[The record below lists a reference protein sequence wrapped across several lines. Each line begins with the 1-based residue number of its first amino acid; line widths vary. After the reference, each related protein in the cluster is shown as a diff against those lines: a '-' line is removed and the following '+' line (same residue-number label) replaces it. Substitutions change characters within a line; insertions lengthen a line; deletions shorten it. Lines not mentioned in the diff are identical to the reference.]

1 MLRLIFPNAVA
12 KLTLK
17 VEQTFPCTI
26 FFHVQSLNE
35 VKRTTVIKKLSLL
48 SLLSLTPRKE
58 HEPRIS

>member
-17 VEQTFPCTI
+17 VEQTFPFTI

-35 VKRTTVIKKLSLL
+35 VKGASLVNGASMVKGTSML
-48 SLLSLTPRKE
+48 K
-58 HEPRIS
+58 